1 MAEQTELLPDDGID
15 DTLELLLHADS
26 EDLPRHVWPKQLAD
40 LVDVLCAMYR
50 RRGRDDDEAMAEAR
64 EAVLA
69 ISHYTGGKPLYLPK
83 GETLQ
88 AALRHARIW
97 RAWKGDNAHE
107 LATQEGLTLRQIQNI
122 IRSQMHY
129 RRGLR
134 QVALPFERD

>member
-1 MAEQTELLPDDGID
+1 MAEQAELLPDDGVD

-50 RRGRDDDEAMAEAR
+50 RRGRTDEQAFAEAR
-64 EAVLA
+64 EVVLVV
-69 ISHYTGGKPLYLPK
+69 SHYAGGKPLYLAK

-97 RAWKGDNAHE
+97 RAWKGDNAYE
-107 LATQEGLTLRQIQNI
+107 LADQEGLTLRQIQNI
-122 IRSQMHY
+122 IKDQMRY